1 MFLVQWYRQF
11 RHILLSGSNQCCGK
25 LGANLTNLLF
35 VVVDEGTKNSLYLRP
50 QLLIN
55 GLNIFNT
62 DNV

>member
-35 VVVDEGTKNSLYLRP
+35 VVVDEGTKILCIYDPSY
-50 QLLIN
+50 
-55 GLNIFNT
+55 
-62 DNV
+62 